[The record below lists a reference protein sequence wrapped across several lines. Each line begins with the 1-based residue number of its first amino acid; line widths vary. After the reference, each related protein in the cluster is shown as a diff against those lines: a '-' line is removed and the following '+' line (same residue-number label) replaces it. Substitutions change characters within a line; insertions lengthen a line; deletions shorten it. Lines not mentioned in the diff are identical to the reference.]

1 MGPVVAMISRG
12 RRYWRASTALATP
25 LLAGIV
31 ITASAPGLFHI
42 SVRQGDTLWALA
54 HRYHTSVA
62 KLVALNHLP
71 GNGNFIYPGEVL
83 AVPAPPPPPTVWR
96 AYRVV
101 PGDTVDGIA
110 ARFKVPVTAI
120 AGRNHLSGAMTVY
133 IGQTLW
139 LPETAPAAPA
149 APAAAWRRPG
159 APTGGP
165 DRATVR
171 AMLIDAAHAYGVDP
185 NLVLAVAWQESGW
198 NQDTISSSGAL
209 GAMQVEPNTGRF
221 VASYLLHRP
230 VNLYSAADN
239 IDAGVALLALLTRE
253 APIPAAVAGYYQGL
267 DSVRKRG
274 MWPETKRYVAD
285 VLALRARFAGD

>member
-1 MGPVVAMISRG
+1 
-12 RRYWRASTALATP
+12 
-25 LLAGIV
+25 
-31 ITASAPGLFHI
+31 
-42 SVRQGDTLWALA
+42 
-54 HRYHTSVA
+54 
-62 KLVALNHLP
+62 
-71 GNGNFIYPGEVL
+71 
-83 AVPAPPPPPTVWR
+83 
-96 AYRVV
+96 
-101 PGDTVDGIA
+101 
-110 ARFKVPVTAI
+110 
-120 AGRNHLSGAMTVY
+120 
-133 IGQTLW
+133 
-139 LPETAPAAPA
+139 
-149 APAAAWRRPG
+149 
-159 APTGGP
+159 
-165 DRATVR
+165 
-171 AMLIDAAHAYGVDP
+171 MLIDAAHAYGVDP